1 MCIELDYVER
11 LEKIQLNQLESVG
24 DNYIVRYLNKS
35 MPIFDPV
42 HFIGLKEKTVLDEL
56 RKKDDHELIELI
68 VVNYEGMRFGFVVY
82 ELDEIQYSF
91 EQVNTDTIVDEGLLG
106 SIYIQNDTICILDLD
121 YIYHKFCSAKK
132 TLVKRDHDIYA
143 DVELDKT
150 A

>member
-1 MCIELDYVER
+1 
-11 LEKIQLNQLESVG
+11 
-24 DNYIVRYLNKS
+24 